1 MSRLILIRHG
11 QSTYNE
17 KNLFTGWAD
26 VDLTEKGIKEA
37 VQGAKKWN
45 HIFINK

>member
-26 VDLTEKGIKEA
+26 VDLTEKGIMEA
-37 VQGAKKWN
+37 EQAAPL
-45 HIFINK
+45 INNIQ